1 MADARAGRVCNVG
14 AMSRSFFAARVEE
27 ASNRAIGRFLR
38 RLGWSERVVAYTGYG
53 DPTFVRVMARLIL
66 VPSRSASGVL
76 GRELLKR
83 RGWRNFL
90 AMPVV
95 RGTIMV
101 HTSRGPVAVP
111 TDRSGYIDVRLE
123 NGALEPGWRPIDYST
138 VEGRTTTGDVQVI
151 DPSVDFGIISDI
163 DDTII
168 STMLPRLMLAAWNSF
183 VVHESARQAVP
194 GMARLYRDL
203 LDRHPGAP
211 LVFVSTGS
219 WNTQPTLTRF
229 LHSRRFPQGAMLLT
243 DWGPTSTGWFR
254 SGREHKEREVR
265 QLAADF
271 PNIRWVLVGDDG
283 QHDPAIYGRF
293 SREFPEQVRAVAIRQ
308 LTPAEQ
314 VLAHG
319 TLDSLESAQMDR
331 THSVPWVAGQ
341 DGWELHVKLDAA
353 LAGGDPAARRADT
366 P

>member
-1 MADARAGRVCNVG
+1 
-14 AMSRSFFAARVEE
+14 MSRSFFAARVEE
-27 ASNRAIGRFLR
+27 ALNRAIGRVLR
-38 RLGWSERVVAYTGYG
+38 RLGWKERVVAYTGYG
-53 DPTFVRVMARLIL
+53 DPTFVRVMARLTL
-66 VPSRSASGVL
+66 APERSASGVI

-90 AMPVV
+90 AQPVV
-95 RGTIMV
+95 RGTIVV
-101 HTSRGPVAVP
+101 HTSRGPIEVP

-123 NGALEPGWRPIDYST
+123 NGSLPAGWQRIEYST
-138 VEGRTTTGDVQVI
+138 VDGRTTSGDVQII
-151 DPSVDFGIISDI
+151 DPSIDFGIISDI

-203 LDRHPGAP
+203 LAEHPGAP

-229 LHSRRFPQGAMLLT
+229 LHSRRFPLGAMLLT

-254 SGREHKEREVR
+254 SGRAHKEREVR
-265 QLAADF
+265 QLARDF
-271 PNIRWVLVGDDG
+271 PAIRWVLVGDDG

-293 SREFPEQVRAVAIRQ
+293 SHEYPDHVRAVAIRQ

-319 TLDSLESAQMDR
+319 TLDSLESEQMDR
-331 THSVPWVAGQ
+331 THSVPWVSGQ
-341 DGWELHVKLDAA
+341 DGWEIHVKLDAA
-353 LAGGDPAARRADT
+353 LSGQDPEAPRADT